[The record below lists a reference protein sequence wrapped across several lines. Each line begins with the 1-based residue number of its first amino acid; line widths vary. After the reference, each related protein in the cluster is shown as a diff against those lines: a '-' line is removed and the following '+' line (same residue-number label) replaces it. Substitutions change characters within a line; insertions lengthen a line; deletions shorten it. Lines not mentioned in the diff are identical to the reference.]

1 MILGSSPGHSKVN
14 NNDTIKL
21 DLINFI
27 EFKDLLDRQLKRRR
41 KVSLLDHIAWE
52 AQLVERNTE
61 NI

>member
-1 MILGSSPGHSKVN
+1 
-14 NNDTIKL
+14 L